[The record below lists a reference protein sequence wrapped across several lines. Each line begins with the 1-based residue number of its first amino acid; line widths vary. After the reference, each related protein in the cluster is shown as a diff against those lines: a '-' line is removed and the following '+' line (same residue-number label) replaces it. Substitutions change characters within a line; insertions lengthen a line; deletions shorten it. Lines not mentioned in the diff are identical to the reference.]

1 MKKNRTMRLAALLL
15 VLTLITS
22 CFVGGTFAKYI
33 TSDAASD
40 SARVAKWGIDV
51 LVSGNLF
58 GQFYN
63 PNNAAEGAKDIIAAT
78 AQNSV
83 DNKTDDGKDIVAP
96 GTKNDTGFTVQ
107 ISGTP
112 EVAYKVTANTGKAV
126 DGKPVN
132 EDIFLGEGYWG
143 VMVEAKGLNAAS
155 NCAGLYTKDGDNY
168 TVVADDESTTD
179 ENEAAYVAGETYYE
193 LHDAVNLTAKYYPI
207 NWKVEAK
214 DGATAIS
221 ETKDL
226 TVIADKMVKGIQE
239 TTTVNANTDAK
250 ASYKLT
256 WAWPIENGSKDPV
269 THKAKND
276 VEDTILGNLQ
286 AETAVVYK
294 ADKDA
299 TTYGKPTE
307 GTNYNLDIVFNFEVI
322 VEQVD

>member
-33 TSDAASD
+33 TSDAAGD

-63 PNNAAEGAKDIIAAT
+63 PNTATADKDLIAAT

-83 DNKTDDGKDIVAP
+83 DNGTTDGKDIVAP
-96 GTKNDTGFTVQ
+96 GTKNETGFTVQ

-112 EVAYKVTANTGKAV
+112 EVAYKVTANTGAAV
-126 DGKPVN
+126 SGKSAN
-132 EDIFLGEGYWG
+132 EDIFLGKGSWG

-168 TVVADDESTTD
+168 TVVADDEATTD
-179 ENEAAYVAGETYYE
+179 KNEAAYVSGKTYYE
-193 LHDAVNLTAKYYPI
+193 LHDAVTLTADYYPI

-221 ETKDL
+221 ETKNL
-226 TVIADKMVKGIQE
+226 TVIAGKMVEGIQE
-239 TTTVNANTDAK
+239 TTTVNANTDTK
-250 ASYKLT
+250 ASYTLT
-256 WAWPIENGSKDPV
+256 WAWPFENGTKNSV
-269 THKAKND
+269 THKAEND

-286 AETAVVYK
+286 AKTAVVYK
-294 ADKDA
+294 ADASA
-299 TTYGKPTE
+299 TSYGKPDD